1 MKPFNRNKKS
11 SLKRNDNL
19 VEDMTINISKN
30 FKETLEPI
38 IGLKIFSKFFKDL
51 SINAKITEEEII
63 EIDNAINKHLDIFF
77 ENLCKE
83 LNLAKEVNGIELGN
97 ETIKIVAKENIKT
110 NDGLQSF
117 NEKIRIIGGKNE

>member
-51 SINAKITEEEII
+51 SINAKITEEET
-63 EIDNAINKHLDIFF
+63 EKLTKSVNVL
-77 ENLCKE
+77 KE
-83 LNLAKEVNGIELGN
+83 TLNTVK
-97 ETIKIVAKENIKT
+97 
-110 NDGLQSF
+110 
-117 NEKIRIIGGKNE
+117 

>member
-51 SINAKITEEEII
+51 SINEKITEE
-63 EIDNAINKHLDIFF
+63 
-77 ENLCKE
+77 
-83 LNLAKEVNGIELGN
+83 
-97 ETIKIVAKENIKT
+97 
-110 NDGLQSF
+110 
-117 NEKIRIIGGKNE
+117 

>member
-11 SLKRNDNL
+11 SLKRNDDL
-19 VEDMTINISKN
+19 VEEMAINISKN

-77 ENLCKE
+77 GNLCEE

-97 ETIKIVAKENIKT
+97 EAIKIVAKENTKT

-117 NEKIRIIGGKNE
+117 SEKIRIIGEKNE